1 MNYRY
6 YNIPNI
12 KLAIPPALEPISVQE
27 AKQFL
32 RIDSEFEDV
41 LIGKIITSARIL
53 VEEYTKRSLVNQ
65 SWKISFNDFAPKTI
79 RLVRG
84 PVVAVQNVTRIDDKN
99 NAQIIPASNY
109 SLSANNEYLV
119 LNDYISGKQVEINY
133 TTGYGA
139 DGTTVP
145 EPLKLAILTLTSR
158 IYERKSEAFKIDDEL
173 KSLIN
178 NYRSYE
184 L

>member
-12 KLAIPPALEPISVQE
+12 KLVTAPLSEPISVQE

-32 RIDSEFEDV
+32 RIDSEFEDA
-41 LIGKIITSARIL
+41 LIAKIITSARIL
-53 VEEYTKRSLVNQ
+53 VEEYTKRSLITQ
-65 SWKISFNDFAPKTI
+65 SWKISFNDFAPKNI

-84 PVVAVQNVTRIDDKN
+84 PVARVTSIIRIDDKN
-99 NAQIIPASNY
+99 NSQTIPAGNY

-119 LNDYISGKQVEINY
+119 LNDYITGRQVEINY
-133 TTGYGA
+133 ITGYGT
-139 DGTTVP
+139 DGTNIP

-173 KSLIN
+173 RSLIN